1 MSKYLIAI
9 VEVDEYSSDKIADLL
24 NDDNVIESIND
35 VFFGYIDT
43 PSDYSYYCFSTG
55 PFSKNCSI
63 VYFKEVSENTET
75 IEASDTESV
84 LEVIT
89 ELKRDVQLYLIN
101 DSDFKLINEN
111 DGTPRLLSDISDFP
125 IEDINGSC
133 LDVADFE

>member
-9 VEVDEYSSDKIADLL
+9 IEVDEYSSDKFADLL
-24 NDDNVIESIND
+24 NDENLRESIND

-43 PSDYSYYCFSTG
+43 PSDYSYFCFSTG

-63 VYFKEVSENTET
+63 VYFKDVSENTET
-75 IEASDTESV
+75 IEASDKEAV

-89 ELKRDVQLYLIN
+89 ELKRDVQLYLIS

-111 DGTPRLLSDISDFP
+111 DGTPRLFSDISDFP
-125 IEDINGSC
+125 IEDINDSC